1 MRDHVKF
8 GNGSARTYHH
18 VVGPKHDPY
27 GRQITEVCIDHQP
40 TVLIIT
46 CDLEGNV
53 CQIGELHVGVDD
65 DAGSYQILDNNGDGL
80 VELTFF
86 RKG

>member
-1 MRDHVKF
+1 MSNHLSICLAAARSLF
-8 GNGSARTYHH
+8 GDADLWLDGSVFRS
-18 VVGPKHDPY
+18 
-27 GRQITEVCIDHQP
+27 R
-40 TVLIIT
+40 
-46 CDLEGNV
+46 DLEGNV

-65 DAGSYQILDNNGDGL
+65 DEGSYQILDNNGDGL